1 MLPGFNKSAEL
12 FAEARRWLPGG
23 VNSPVRAFKAVGRDP
38 VFIARGDGAYL
49 YDVDGNRYID
59 YVCSW
64 GPLILGHRHP
74 EVMAAL
80 AGCLERGT
88 SFGAPTELEVEL
100 ARTIVAAFPSCEMVR
115 LVNSGTEATM
125 SALRLARAW
134 TGRAKIVKFAGC
146 YHGHADYLLV
156 KAGSG
161 ALTFG
166 VPTSPGI
173 PPDVAVNTLT
183 APYNDLETLERL
195 FEQEGADIAAVII
208 EPVAGNMGVV
218 PPRPGFLEG
227 VRELTRSFGA
237 LLIFDEIITG
247 FRVAYGGA
255 QELYGIEADLTCFG
269 KIIGGG
275 LPVGAYGGKREIM
288 EQVAPQ
294 GPVYQAGTL
303 SGNPLAVTA
312 GLATLKVLQRPGIY
326 RELARKGARLA
337 EGLLAAAR
345 EAGLK
350 VTVNRVESLLCTF
363 FTEKEVV
370 DYETALSSDT
380 ARYAAFFKSM
390 LNQGVYL
397 APSQFEA
404 LFISAAHTPGHLDY
418 TIDAAARAFRELK
431 KVI

>member
-1 MLPGFNKSAEL
+1 MPDYRRSSQL

-23 VNSPVRAFKAVGRDP
+23 VNSPVRAFRAVGRDP
-38 VFIARGDGAYL
+38 VFIDRGNGPFL

-64 GPLILGHRHP
+64 GPLILGHRYP
-74 EVMAAL
+74 EVVAAL
-80 AGCLERGT
+80 AECLERGT
-88 SFGAPTELEVEL
+88 SFGAPTELEIEL
-100 ARTIVAAFPSCEMVR
+100 ARTIAAAVPSCEMVR
-115 LVNSGTEATM
+115 LVNSGTEAAM

-134 TGRAKIVKFAGC
+134 TGRPKILKFAGC

-156 KAGSG
+156 QAGSG

-173 PPDVAVNTLT
+173 PPDVAVNTIT
-183 APYNDLETLERL
+183 APYNDLETLARI
-195 FEQEGADIAAVII
+195 FAQEGAHIAAVII

-218 PPRPGFLEG
+218 PPRAGFLQG
-227 VRELTRSFGA
+227 VREITRTSGA

-255 QELYGIEADLTCFG
+255 QGLYGIVPDLTCLG

-303 SGNPLAVTA
+303 SGNPLAVAA
-312 GLATLKVLQRPGIY
+312 GLATLKVLQQPEIY
-326 RELARKGARLA
+326 RELEEKGARLA
-337 EGLLAAAR
+337 AGLQNAAR
-345 EAGLK
+345 EAGLP
-350 VTVNRVESLLCTF
+350 VAVNRVGSLLCAF
-363 FTEKEVV
+363 FTGKEVV

-380 ARYAAFFKSM
+380 SRYAAFFRKM
-390 LNQGVYL
+390 LDRGVYL

-404 LFISAAHTPGHLDY
+404 MFISAAHAPEQIDY
-418 TIDAAARAFRELK
+418 TIEAAAAVFRELK
-431 KVI
+431 TI

>member
-1 MLPGFNKSAEL
+1 MPLQFNKSAQL

-23 VNSPVRAFKAVGRDP
+23 VNSPVRACLAVGRDP
-38 VFIARGDGAYL
+38 VFIERGDGPYL
-49 YDVDGNRYID
+49 YDVDGNRYVD

-74 EVMAAL
+74 AVIAAL
-80 AGCLERGT
+80 ADCLERGT

-100 ARTIVAAFPSCEMVR
+100 AKAICAAFPACEMVR
-115 LVNSGTEATM
+115 LVNSGTEAVM

-134 TGRAKIVKFAGC
+134 TGRPKIVKFAGC

-156 KAGSG
+156 QAGSG

-173 PPDVAVNTLT
+173 PPDVAVNTIS
-183 APYNDLETLERL
+183 APYNDLETLERI
-195 FEQEGADIAAVII
+195 FAREGANIAAVIV

-218 PPRPGFLEG
+218 PPRPGFLPG
-227 VRELTRSFGA
+227 LRKLTQSAGA
-237 LLIFDEIITG
+237 LLIFDEVITG

-255 QELYGIEADLTCFG
+255 QELYGVTPDLTCFG

-275 LPVGAYGGKREIM
+275 LPVGAYGGGREIM

-303 SGNPLAVTA
+303 SGNPLAVAA
-312 GLATLKVLQRPGIY
+312 GLATLKELQRPGFY
-326 RELARKGARLA
+326 AELEAKGARLA
-337 EGLLAAAR
+337 AGLQAAAR
-345 EAGLK
+345 EAGFPAA
-350 VTVNRVESLLCTF
+350 VNRVGSLLCAF
-363 FTEKEVV
+363 FTGKEVT
-370 DYETALSSDT
+370 DYETALSSDPE
-380 ARYAAFFKSM
+380 RYAAFFRKM
-390 LNQGVYL
+390 LDRGVYL

-404 LFISAAHTPGHLDY
+404 AFVSAAHTPEQIDY
-418 TIDAAARAFRELK
+418 TVEAAAKAFQELK
-431 KVI
+431 TI

>member
-1 MLPGFNKSAEL
+1 LPLQFNKSAQL

-23 VNSPVRAFKAVGRDP
+23 VNSPVRACLAVGRDP
-38 VFIARGDGAYL
+38 VFIERGDGPYL
-49 YDVDGNRYID
+49 YDVDGNRYVD

-74 EVMAAL
+74 AVIAAL
-80 AGCLERGT
+80 ADCLERGT

-100 ARTIVAAFPSCEMVR
+100 AKAICAAFPACEMVR
-115 LVNSGTEATM
+115 LVNSGTEAVM

-134 TGRAKIVKFAGC
+134 TGRPKIVKFAGC

-156 KAGSG
+156 QAGSG

-173 PPDVAVNTLT
+173 PPDVAVNTIS
-183 APYNDLETLERL
+183 APYNDLETLERI
-195 FEQEGADIAAVII
+195 FAREGANIAAVIV

-218 PPRPGFLEG
+218 PPRPGFLPG
-227 VRELTRSFGA
+227 LRKLTQSAGA
-237 LLIFDEIITG
+237 LLIFDEVITG

-255 QELYGIEADLTCFG
+255 QELYGVTPDLTCFG

-275 LPVGAYGGKREIM
+275 LPVGAYGGGREIM

-303 SGNPLAVTA
+303 SGNPLAVAA
-312 GLATLKVLQRPGIY
+312 GLATLKELQRPGFY
-326 RELARKGARLA
+326 AELEAKGARLA
-337 EGLLAAAR
+337 AGLQAAAR
-345 EAGLK
+345 EAGFPAA
-350 VTVNRVESLLCTF
+350 VNRVGSLLCAF
-363 FTEKEVV
+363 FTGKEVT
-370 DYETALSSDT
+370 DYETALSSDPE
-380 ARYAAFFKSM
+380 RYAAFFRKM
-390 LNQGVYL
+390 LDRGVYL

-404 LFISAAHTPGHLDY
+404 AFVSAAHTPEQIDY
-418 TIDAAARAFRELK
+418 TVEAAAKAFQELK
-431 KVI
+431 TI